1 MAFSGIFMLGIVILI
16 AVIAVGA
23 VLFISKK

>member
-16 AVIAVGA
+16 AVIVVGA